1 MTSAAPLARLLT
13 AEEAAEYCGKIPV
26 AEFKQLGWG
35 RTPLVRSV
43 RYDRYAIDAKLDAL
57 SGLRPNPSP
66 TSDRDGADDAEAA
79 LDRFIAS

>member
-1 MTSAAPLARLLT
+1 LLT
-13 AEEAAEYCGKIPV
+13 AEEAADYCGKIPV
-26 AEFKQLGWG
+26 AEFKKLGWG

-66 TSDRDGADDAEAA
+66 SSSMEGADDAEAA